1 MRSIFFFILVR
12 MTTPLTP
19 WDYCVVKRLFQH
31 TFLCHEDKN
40 FVKAWKH
47 RHPTA
52 SVGYWVDDVLV
63 GAAIVQHKTLEYIF
77 IHPAFQNQG
86 IGTILLNTVL
96 NNCST
101 IYLTAVKD
109 QAVRSWYKKHGFE
122 QTGEDTF
129 VHDRRSAVLNP
140 PTHIRVNGHISTP
153 VETEPLMATHGCSIC

>member
-1 MRSIFFFILVR
+1 MT
-12 MTTPLTP
+12 TTPLTP
-19 WDYCVVKRLFQH
+19 WNYCVVKRLFQH
-31 TFLCHEDKN
+31 TFLCNEDKN

-63 GAAIVQHKTLEYIF
+63 GATIVQSKTLEYIF

-129 VHDRRSAVLNP
+129 VRVPVLNP
-140 PTHIRVNGHISTP
+140 SNINRVNGPISPP